1 MRRYL
6 ATMMALVLAAL
17 ATLAAPTAGAVAE
30 GGNTRV
36 VLIQCEQQDFSTACL
51 EGLTWEW
58 KDDLGVQIYTQE
70 PGYNPYMLIYWND
83 TGEKFDAKKYLD
95 EVFTPEMQQKYGDR
109 LLEVEPYKTY
119 TVQGVEMPGIKYRY
133 VTNNG
138 SEGILFR
145 LFDLRW
151 GGNVCYT
158 LRYYPD
164 DPDDTLNALAIAV
177 HFFHPGAHYYDNG
190 GNGGN
195 SGSGGG
201 ATAMNGY
208 SVKRA
213 EPIVADTY
221 VYEDARFQVEL
232 PAGWKIVATGDLANS
247 FCFKAYDPANPSR
260 CFFRTGA
267 LYPFMKSEAAKRWW
281 QENPGRTALPGMKI
295 TSDAPVLEDH
305 TLACFLSHATE
316 IRLMAEKYA
325 DSRDVLDP
333 AVFPVIEDLR
343 VLDTTPSPVFR
354 IPTCE
359 ENLVARITFTDEYD
373 VACEGVMTAQPSNDG
388 SLISGGVDIWPD
400 SVYQF
405 MGFAA
410 PVGELRELEPVLSR
424 CLSSFLFSEEY
435 LRQTLQ
441 TIVDTGEIVRQ
452 MNATMLE
459 GRACY
464 DALWDD
470 RTDAYDVLSQK
481 WSDATLGYDRLY
493 DSETGEI
500 YRAETGFWDD
510 YELHRYE
517 YQNPNLQIIDAG
529 TEDYYL
535 RSVDYTISR

>member
-1 MRRYL
+1 MRRCL
-6 ATMMALVLAAL
+6 ATWMALVLAAL
-17 ATLAAPTAGAVAE
+17 ATLAAPAAGAAAE
-30 GGNTRV
+30 DGNTRAA
-36 VLIQCEQQDFSTACL
+36 LIKCEQQDFSTACP

-58 KDDLGVQIYTQE
+58 VDNQGVRIFTQE

-95 EVFTPEMQQKYGDR
+95 EVFTPELEEKYGER
-109 LLEVEPYKTY
+109 LLEVGPYTVY

-133 VTNNG
+133 LTKNG
-138 SEGILFR
+138 NEGILFR

-177 HFFHPGAHYYDNG
+177 HFFHPGANYYDEPGDGPAATSNP
-190 GNGGN
+190 
-195 SGSGGG
+195 
-201 ATAMNGY
+201 ATAMNSY

-213 EPIVADTY
+213 EPLVADTY
-221 VYEDARFQVEL
+221 VYKDARFQVEL
-232 PAGWKIVATGDLANS
+232 PVGWKIVTTGDLANS

-260 CFFRTGA
+260 FFFRTGV
-267 LYPFMKSEAAKRWW
+267 LHPFMKSEAAKRWW
-281 QENPGRTALPGMKI
+281 QENPGSTALPGMSI
-295 TSDAPVLEDH
+295 AADAPVLEDY

-325 DSRDVLDP
+325 DNSAVLDP
-333 AVFPVIEDLR
+333 AVFPVIEDLG
-343 VLDTTPSPVFR
+343 VQDTAPSPVFR
-354 IPTCE
+354 ISTCE
-359 ENLVARITFTDEYD
+359 ENLVARIIFTDEYG
-373 VACEGVMTAQPSNDG
+373 VSCEGVMTAQPSNDG
-388 SLISGGVDIWPD
+388 SLIYGGVDIWPD

-470 RTDAYDVLSQK
+470 RPDAYDVLSQK

-493 DSETGEI
+493 DSETGEV
-500 YRAETGFWDD
+500 YRAETGFWDE

-517 YQNPNLQIIDAG
+517 YDNPNLQRIDAG
-529 TEDYYL
+529 TESYYL